1 MRALLASILLTL
13 LAAVSFPAEG
23 MNDRDRQHLRAH
35 LDMTE
40 AMVLG
45 ELDGVTAPQ
54 LKYRMTPDSWS
65 IKDVVEHLAIGE
77 AEYWQRLQESLKQ
90 PKPARSTM
98 TDADILWYGIDR
110 TNREQAVKADL
121 PDGRWNDVKDAVA
134 EFRKLRLTMKSF
146 ARTTTEDLRSRQ
158 LQNGVIDVY
167 QWFLMI
173 STHAQRH
180 VLQIREIKAHSGYP
194 RA

>member
-1 MRALLASILLTL
+1 MRALLASILLML

-23 MNDRDRQHLRAH
+23 MSDRDRQHLQAH

-121 PDGRWNDVKDAVA
+121 PDGRWTDVKDALA

-146 ARTTTEDLRSRQ
+146 AKTTTEDLRSRQ

>member
-1 MRALLASILLTL
+1 MRVLLASILLTL
-13 LAAVSFPAEG
+13 LAAVSFSSAG
-23 MNDRDRQHLRAH
+23 MSDRDRQHLLAH

-45 ELDGVTAPQ
+45 ELDGVSANQ

-77 AEYWQRLQESLKQ
+77 AEYWQRLQASLKE
-90 PKPARSTM
+90 PKPARSSM

-121 PDGRWNDVKDAVA
+121 PDGRWNDVKDAMA
-134 EFRKLRLTMKSF
+134 EFRKRRVTLKTF
-146 ARTTTEDLRSRQ
+146 ARTTTEDLRARQ
-158 LQNGVIDVY
+158 LQNGAIDVY

-180 VLQIREIKAHSGYP
+180 VLQIREIKAHPGYP
-194 RA
+194 RS

>member
-23 MNDRDRQHLRAH
+23 MNDRDRQRLRAH